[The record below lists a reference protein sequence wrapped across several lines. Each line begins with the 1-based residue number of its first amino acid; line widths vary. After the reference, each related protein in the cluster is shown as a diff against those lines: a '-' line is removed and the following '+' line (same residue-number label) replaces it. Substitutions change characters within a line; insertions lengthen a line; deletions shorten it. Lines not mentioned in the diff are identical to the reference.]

1 MRRSIYTELVLV
13 FVGVVFIGNLLVSLT
28 YIISI
33 ERQLLADYFLVYPD
47 IKQHIINFRQVLGR
61 FSATSLVV
69 GSVLFLFA
77 AAYIVR
83 PIKSL
88 SEATKRIAQGNFSVR
103 IPEKRQDEIGQLIV
117 SFNAMA
123 KELQSIEM
131 LRSDFVSAISHEF
144 KTPLTSIRG
153 YAQLLRESE
162 TDETK
167 KEYAG
172 IIVEET
178 ERLSHL
184 ASNILLLTRLE
195 QDGTALT
202 SECFRLDEQ
211 LRRVVLLLESAWQ
224 EKGLKLQIEL
234 PEVHYAG
241 NEHLLH
247 QVWMNLLDNAIK
259 FSPHGG
265 QVSISLQGQA
275 GAVECEIKDAG
286 EGIPQTLH
294 GKVFEKFFKADQSRT
309 GKGNGLG
316 LSIVKRIVAMHGG
329 EVFLTSETGQGTT
342 VTVLLPHQT
351 PR

>member
-1 MRRSIYTELVLV
+1 MRRSIYAELVLV
-13 FVGVVFIGNLLVSLT
+13 FVGVVFIGNLLVTST

-61 FSATSLVV
+61 FSITSLLV

-153 YAQLLRESE
+153 YAKLLGEAE
-162 TDETK
+162 TDHTK
-167 KEYAG
+167 KEYAAV
-172 IIVEET
+172 IVEET

-195 QDGTALT
+195 QEGATLT
-202 SECFRLDEQ
+202 RESFRLDEQ
-211 LRRVVLLLESAWQ
+211 LRKVVLLLERAWQ
-224 EKGLKLQIEL
+224 EKGLNLQIEL
-234 PEVHYAG
+234 SEVCYAG
-241 NEHLLH
+241 NENLLH

-259 FSPHGG
+259 FSPGG
-265 QVSISLQGQA
+265 SLLAISLHETA

-286 EGIPQTLH
+286 EGIPQVLH
-294 GKVFEKFFKADQSRT
+294 GKVFEKFFKADKSRT

-316 LSIVKRIVAMHGG
+316 LSIVKRIVTMHGG
-329 EVFLTSETGQGTT
+329 EVLLMSEEGQGTT
-342 VTVLLPHQT
+342 ITVRLPH
-351 PR
+351 